1 MLVGSAEAKECAM
14 DILELLQHGAQNVE
28 SHNYSECLREAAE
41 RFLGAYAPFEGFS
54 VVAASPQAERVLG
67 AAMML
72 KPDLCA
78 EGHGSTVVLD
88 VNIASGTLLARA
100 ARRLRDR
107 GNENLLVGVALYSLN
122 SDADE
127 WDVPEVSQVVIV
139 SGAEAQPSARWQ
151 GAEAGDHRVMLAG

>member
-1 MLVGSAEAKECAM
+1 M
-14 DILELLQHGAQNVE
+14 DILELIQRGEQNVA
-28 SHNYSECLREAAE
+28 SHDYSNCLREAAE

-78 EGHGSTVVLD
+78 GGQGRTVVLD

-107 GNENLLVGVALYSLN
+107 GNEQVLVAVALYTLA
-122 SDADE
+122 SDAHE
-127 WDVPEVSQVVIV
+127 WEVPDVSQVVIAGNDE
-139 SGAEAQPSARWQ
+139 SQQSALWECAET
-151 GAEAGDHRVMLAG
+151 GDHCVVLAG